1 MIKKRDLFL
10 DALTTSRVESLPR
23 LTGLAKKLKC
33 KSCPFIERCW
43 NSDGE
48 TTEAMQLA
56 TELTV
61 IDKVSLFFN
70 LEFN

>member
-10 DALTTSRVESLPR
+10 DALSTNKVESLPR

-43 NSDGE
+43 ISDEE
-48 TTEAMQLA
+48 TGKAMQLA
-56 TELTV
+56 TELSV
-61 IDKVSLFFN
+61 IDKLSLTN
-70 LEFN
+70 NAYK